1 MKNFSKQISKVA
13 FDVLAEEAA
22 NESAD
27 YIRPYIKEAIIT
39 DTGWWNVALE
49 KIEIDGLH
57 LEFGVYRGESIDY
70 FSSKKP
76 NTIWYG
82 FDSFEGFQEDWQG
95 GFYGKKTYSLNGQKP
110 VVNKNVKLIKGYFKD
125 TLPKFLKNKKQDIAF
140 LHIDCD
146 TYQSTKE
153 VLDIIGPKKLVSN
166 TRILFDEYTSYIG
179 WKENEFKAWKEFVQK
194 HNIKYKYEMFADR
207 QALVKII

>member
-1 MKNFSKQISKVA
+1 MKNFFKPISKVA

-57 LEFGVYRGESIDY
+57 LEFGVYKGESINY

-76 NTIWYG
+76 NTTWYG

-95 GFYGKKTYSLNGQKP
+95 GFYGKSTYTLNGQKP

-125 TLPKFLKNKKQDIAF
+125 TLPKFLKNKKQNIAF

-194 HNIKYKYEMFADR
+194 HNVNYKYEMFGDR
-207 QALVKII
+207 QALIKIT

>member
-27 YIRPYIKEAIIT
+27 YIRPYIKVAIIT

>member
-1 MKNFSKQISKVA
+1 MKNFFKSISKVA

-22 NESAD
+22 KESAD

-39 DTGWWNVALE
+39 DTGWWNISIE

-57 LEFGVYRGESIDY
+57 LEFGVYKGESINY
-70 FSSKKP
+70 FSSKKS

-95 GFYGKKTYSLNGQKP
+95 GFYGKSTYSLKGQKP

-125 TLPKFLKNKKQDIAF
+125 TLPKFLKNKKQNIAF

-146 TYQSTKE
+146 TYESTKQ
-153 VLDIIGPKKLVSN
+153 VLNIISSKRLVAN

-179 WKENEFKAWKEFVQK
+179 WKENEFKAWKEFVQEN
-194 HNIKYKYEMFADR
+194 NINYKYEMFGDR
-207 QALVKII
+207 QALIKII